1 MPHPGTGYEGAA
13 GDELA
18 ALYQALD
25 PTQIYEAVVPHL
37 PAAPAAILDVGAGS
51 GRDAAWLAALGH
63 TVLAVEPSAS
73 MREVAQRRNPDAR
86 ISWLVEPR
94 KHSYALPY
102 GSEGIFANA
111 VRDSR

>member
-25 PTQIYEAVVPHL
+25 PAQIHEAVVPHL

-73 MREVAQRRNPDAR
+73 MWEEAQRRNPDAR
-86 ISWLVEPR
+86 ITWLAD
-94 KHSYALPY
+94 SLP
-102 GSEGIFANA
+102 SLEA
-111 VRDSR
+111 VYRLGAAFDVILLSAV